1 MINNL
6 LAAVIFVYQL
16 QHFSNRRNCMGEVQI
31 LEKTRTAPN
40 SRSRSS
46 NGAGGHAV
54 RVERIRVAAYCRV
67 STDGDEQ
74 LGSFESQKLYYEQ
87 KIADNPEWVN
97 AGIFADE
104 AITGTKTDKRNG
116 FQEMIARCQNG
127 EIDMILTKSISRFAR
142 NTVDTLNY
150 VRMLKDKNIA
160 IFFEKE
166 NINTLD
172 MNGELLL
179 TIMSSLA
186 QQEVESLS
194 QNVKIGLQMK
204 MKRGEMVG
212 FNGCFG
218 YDYDPETKTIS
229 VNEDEAQTVRMIYDM
244 YLQGYGTT
252 TIAKRLIELGI
263 KNKKGEVSWHTHGV
277 MGIIKNEKYKG
288 DILLGKTFTTDPI
301 SKRRLANFGE
311 ENQYYI
317 RDHHEPIVSREI
329 WDEAEKIRKKRAKNK
344 VVETTGNRERY
355 TRQYAFSSMCECAYC
370 GHKLTRRT
378 RHSSSIY
385 EKPVWQCMN
394 ATKNGIANCPNCK
407 AIDET
412 ILEGAFLDAFKLL
425 AGNFDDVLDVVLS
438 YVEESANNDDN
449 IRRKQQIDKD
459 ISALE
464 SKKSRMTDML
474 IDGTI
479 TKEVYD
485 EKLMEFTRKL
495 HTLSDKRKILADSI
509 NTRNDISKRMS
520 ELRET
525 LEKED
530 ILDEFDRTVFESIIE
545 KVYFGGYEEDGTPDP
560 YKLTFIL
567 KGNQTGTVPH
577 AKEAFKEKQKEIGK
591 SEDGKKVS

>member
-1 MINNL
+1 
-6 LAAVIFVYQL
+6 
-16 QHFSNRRNCMGEVQI
+16 MGEVQI

>member
-1 MINNL
+1 M
-6 LAAVIFVYQL
+6 
-16 QHFSNRRNCMGEVQI
+16 SEVQV
-31 LEKTRTAPN
+31 LQKTKIVPN
-40 SRSRSS
+40 GRNRGST
-46 NGAGGHAV
+46 GAL
-54 RVERIRVAAYCRV
+54 RVDRIRVAAYCRV
-67 STDGDEQ
+67 STDDDEQ

-87 KIADNPEWVN
+87 KIASNKDWVN

-104 AITGTKTDKRNG
+104 AVTGTKTDKRSG
-116 FQEMIARCQNG
+116 FQDMIAHCYNG

-150 VRMLKDKNIA
+150 VRMLRDRNIA

-194 QNVKIGLQMK
+194 QNVKMGLQMK
-204 MKRGEMVG
+204 MKRGELIG
-212 FNGCFG
+212 FNGCYG
-218 YDYDPETKTIS
+218 YDYHTEDKSIT
-229 VNEDEAQTVRMIYDM
+229 VNEEEAEIVRMIYDM
-244 YLQGYGTT
+244 YLEGYGTT
-252 TIAKRLIELGI
+252 TIAKRLMELGI

-277 MGIIKNEKYKG
+277 MGMIKNEKYKG

-301 SKRRLANFGE
+301 SKRRLANMGE
-311 ENQYYI
+311 ENQYYL

-329 WDEAEKIRKKRAKNK
+329 WDKAEEIRMKRSRNK

-355 TRQYAFSSMCECAYC
+355 TRQYSFSSMCECAYC

-378 RHSSSIY
+378 RHSRSDY

-394 ATKNGIANCPNCK
+394 ATKNGIDNCPNCK
-407 AIDET
+407 AVDEA
-412 ILEGAFLDAFKLL
+412 ILEGAFLDAFELL

-438 YVEESANNDDN
+438 YVAESADSDEN
-449 IRRKQQIDKD
+449 IRKKQQIDKD
-459 ISALE
+459 ISSLE

-479 TKEVYD
+479 SKEVYE
-485 EKLMEFTRKL
+485 EKMVDFTRKL
-495 HTLSDKRKILADSI
+495 HKLSERKALLEDSI
-509 NTRNDISKRMS
+509 CTQKDINRRMS
-520 ELRET
+520 ELRDT
-525 LEKED
+525 LEKEQV
-530 ILDEFDRTVFESIIE
+530 LDEFDRVVFESIIDR
-545 KVYFGGYEEDGTPDP
+545 VIGGGYEENGIPDP
-560 YKLTFIL
+560 YKLTFVL

-577 AKEAFKEKQKEIGK
+577 AKEQFKEKAKK
-591 SEDGKKVS
+591 SNEEKRVS

>member
-1 MINNL
+1 
-6 LAAVIFVYQL
+6 
-16 QHFSNRRNCMGEVQI
+16 MGEVQI

-46 NGAGGHAV
+46 NGAGGRAV

-218 YDYDPETKTIS
+218 YDYDPETKTLS

-263 KNKKGEVSWHTHGV
+263 KNKKGVVSWHTHGV

-317 RDHHEPIVSREI
+317 RDHHEPIVSREV
-329 WDEAEKIRKKRAKNK
+329 WDEAERIRKKRAKNK

-485 EKLMEFTRKL
+485 EKLVEFTRKL

-509 NTRNDISKRMS
+509 STRNDISKRMS

-545 KVYFGGYEEDGTPDP
+545 KVYVGGYEEDGTPDP

-567 KGNQTGTVPH
+567 KGNQTGIVPH
-577 AKEAFKEKQKEIGK
+577 AKEAFKEKQKETGK

>member
-1 MINNL
+1 
-6 LAAVIFVYQL
+6 
-16 QHFSNRRNCMGEVQI
+16 MGEVQI

-194 QNVKIGLQMK
+194 QNVNIGLQMK

-218 YDYDPETKTIS
+218 YDYNPETKTLSI
-229 VNEDEAQTVRMIYDM
+229 NEDEAQTVRMIYDM

-317 RDHHEPIVSREI
+317 RDHHEPIVSREV
-329 WDEAEKIRKKRAKNK
+329 WDEAERIRKKRAKNK

-407 AIDET
+407 AIDEA
-412 ILEGAFLDAFKLL
+412 ILEGAFLDTFKLL

-438 YVEESANNDDN
+438 YVEDSANNDDN

-485 EKLMEFTRKL
+485 EKLVEFTRKL

-545 KVYFGGYEEDGTPDP
+545 KVYVGGYEEDGTPDP

-577 AKEAFKEKQKEIGK
+577 AKEAFKEKQKETGK
-591 SEDGKKVS
+591 SEDGKRVS

>member
-1 MINNL
+1 M
-6 LAAVIFVYQL
+6 
-16 QHFSNRRNCMGEVQI
+16 SEVQV
-31 LEKTRTAPN
+31 LQKTKIVPN
-40 SRSRSS
+40 GRNRGST
-46 NGAGGHAV
+46 GALKID
-54 RVERIRVAAYCRV
+54 RIRVAAYCRV
-67 STDGDEQ
+67 STDDDEQ

-87 KIADNPEWVN
+87 KIASNKDWVN

-104 AITGTKTDKRNG
+104 AVTGTKTDKRSG
-116 FQEMIARCQNG
+116 FQDMIAHCYNG

-150 VRMLKDKNIA
+150 VRMLRDRNIA

-194 QNVKIGLQMK
+194 QNVKMGLQMK
-204 MKRGEMVG
+204 MKRGELIG
-212 FNGCFG
+212 FNGCYG
-218 YDYDPETKTIS
+218 YDYHTEDKSIT
-229 VNEDEAQTVRMIYDM
+229 VNEEEAEIVRMIYDM
-244 YLQGYGTT
+244 YLEGYGTT
-252 TIAKRLIELGI
+252 TIAKRLMELGI

-277 MGIIKNEKYKG
+277 MGMIKNEKYKG

-301 SKRRLANFGE
+301 SKRRLANMGE
-311 ENQYYI
+311 ENQYYL

-329 WDEAEKIRKKRAKNK
+329 WDKAEEIRMKRSRNK

-355 TRQYAFSSMCECAYC
+355 TRQYSFSSMCECAYC

-378 RHSSSIY
+378 RHSRSDY

-394 ATKNGIANCPNCK
+394 ATKNGIDNCPNCK
-407 AIDET
+407 AVDEA
-412 ILEGAFLDAFKLL
+412 ILEGAFLDAFELL

-438 YVEESANNDDN
+438 YVAESADSDEN
-449 IRRKQQIDKD
+449 IRKKQQIDKD
-459 ISALE
+459 ISSLE

-479 TKEVYD
+479 SKEVYE
-485 EKLMEFTRKL
+485 EKMVDFTRKL
-495 HTLSDKRKILADSI
+495 HKLSERKALLEDSI
-509 NTRNDISKRMS
+509 CTQKDINRRMS
-520 ELRET
+520 ELRDT
-525 LEKED
+525 LEKEQV
-530 ILDEFDRTVFESIIE
+530 LDEFDRVVFESIIDR
-545 KVYFGGYEEDGTPDP
+545 VIVGGYEENGTPDP
-560 YKLTFIL
+560 YKLTFVL

-577 AKEAFKEKQKEIGK
+577 AKEQFKQKAKK
-591 SEDGKKVS
+591 SKEEKRVS

>member
-1 MINNL
+1 
-6 LAAVIFVYQL
+6 
-16 QHFSNRRNCMGEVQI
+16 MGEVQI

-46 NGAGGHAV
+46 NGAGGRAV

-218 YDYDPETKTIS
+218 YDYNPETKTLS

-263 KNKKGEVSWHTHGV
+263 KNKKGVVSWHTHGV

-317 RDHHEPIVSREI
+317 RDHHEPIVSREV
-329 WDEAEKIRKKRAKNK
+329 WDEAERIRKKRAKNK

-407 AIDET
+407 AIDEA

-485 EKLMEFTRKL
+485 EKLVEFTRKL

-509 NTRNDISKRMS
+509 STRNDISKRMS

-545 KVYFGGYEEDGTPDP
+545 KVYVGGYEEDGTPDP

-567 KGNQTGTVPH
+567 KGNQTGIVPH
-577 AKEAFKEKQKEIGK
+577 AKEAFKEKQKETGK

>member
-1 MINNL
+1 
-6 LAAVIFVYQL
+6 
-16 QHFSNRRNCMGEVQI
+16 MGEVQI

-485 EKLMEFTRKL
+485 EKLVEFTRKL

-545 KVYFGGYEEDGTPDP
+545 KVYVGGYEEDGTPDP

>member
-1 MINNL
+1 
-6 LAAVIFVYQL
+6 
-16 QHFSNRRNCMGEVQI
+16 MGEVQI

-218 YDYDPETKTIS
+218 YDYNPETKTLSI
-229 VNEDEAQTVRMIYDM
+229 NEDEAQTVRMIYDM

-317 RDHHEPIVSREI
+317 RDHHEPIVSREV
-329 WDEAEKIRKKRAKNK
+329 WDEAERIRKKRAKNK

-407 AIDET
+407 AIDEA

-438 YVEESANNDDN
+438 YVEDSANNDDN

-485 EKLMEFTRKL
+485 EKLVEFTRKL

-545 KVYFGGYEEDGTPDP
+545 KVYVGGYEEDGTPDP

-577 AKEAFKEKQKEIGK
+577 AKEAFKEKQKETGK
-591 SEDGKKVS
+591 SEDGKRVS

>member
-1 MINNL
+1 M
-6 LAAVIFVYQL
+6 
-16 QHFSNRRNCMGEVQI
+16 SEVQV
-31 LEKTRTAPN
+31 LQKTKIVPN
-40 SRSRSS
+40 GRNRGST
-46 NGAGGHAV
+46 GAL
-54 RVERIRVAAYCRV
+54 RVDRIRVAAYCRV
-67 STDGDEQ
+67 STDDDEQ

-87 KIADNPEWVN
+87 KIASNKDWVN

-104 AITGTKTDKRNG
+104 AVTGTKTDKRSG
-116 FQEMIARCQNG
+116 FQDMIAHCYNG

-150 VRMLKDKNIA
+150 VRMLRDRNIA

-194 QNVKIGLQMK
+194 QNVKMGLQMK
-204 MKRGEMVG
+204 MKRGELIG
-212 FNGCFG
+212 FNGCYG
-218 YDYDPETKTIS
+218 YDYHTEDKSIT
-229 VNEDEAQTVRMIYDM
+229 VNEEEAEIVRMIYDM
-244 YLQGYGTT
+244 YLEGYGTT
-252 TIAKRLIELGI
+252 TIAKRLMELGI

-277 MGIIKNEKYKG
+277 MGMIKNEKYKG

-301 SKRRLANFGE
+301 SKRRLANMGE
-311 ENQYYI
+311 ENQYYL

-329 WDEAEKIRKKRAKNK
+329 WDKAEEIRMKRSRNK

-355 TRQYAFSSMCECAYC
+355 TRQYSFSSMCECAYC

-378 RHSSSIY
+378 RHSRSDY

-394 ATKNGIANCPNCK
+394 ATKNDIDNCPNCK
-407 AIDET
+407 AVDEA
-412 ILEGAFLDAFKLL
+412 ILEGAFLDAFELL

-438 YVEESANNDDN
+438 YVAESADSDEN
-449 IRRKQQIDKD
+449 IRKKQQIDKD
-459 ISALE
+459 ISSLE

-479 TKEVYD
+479 SKEVYE
-485 EKLMEFTRKL
+485 EKMVDFTRKL
-495 HTLSDKRKILADSI
+495 HKLSERKALLEDSI
-509 NTRNDISKRMS
+509 CTQKDINRRMS
-520 ELRET
+520 ELRDT
-525 LEKED
+525 LEKEQV
-530 ILDEFDRTVFESIIE
+530 LDEFDRVVFESIIDR
-545 KVYFGGYEEDGTPDP
+545 VIVGGYEENGIPDP
-560 YKLTFIL
+560 YKLTFVL

-577 AKEAFKEKQKEIGK
+577 AKEQFKEKAKK
-591 SEDGKKVS
+591 SNEEKRVS

>member
-1 MINNL
+1 
-6 LAAVIFVYQL
+6 
-16 QHFSNRRNCMGEVQI
+16 MGEVQI
-31 LEKTRTAPN
+31 LERTRTAPN